1 MQRNE
6 EKLHRAAV
14 EYLRATLPAE
24 YVRERLA
31 YDADTGAFT
40 WRNDI
45 RLRSGALRIAA
56 GTRAGTVDGKG
67 YRSIQFCL
75 EGKPVAFKEH
85 RLAWLYIHGAWPADQ
100 LDHINGDRADNRIA
114 NLRPATNSLNMANR
128 KLNANSK
135 SGVKGVCFH
144 RGSQRWRAR
153 LQFDGKRI
161 HLGDYLNK
169 EAAEIAYAAAAQRHF
184 GAYARLK

>member
-14 EYLRATLPAE
+14 EYLRATL
-24 YVRERLA
+24 RERLA
-31 YDADTGAFT
+31 YDPETGAFT
-40 WRNDI
+40 WLKDV
-45 RLRSGALRIAA
+45 RLKNGGLRVAA
-56 GTRAGTVDGKG
+56 GTRAGTLLRSG
-67 YRSIQFCL
+67 YRSIQVWL
-75 EGKPVAFKEH
+75 DGKPKGLREH
-85 RLAWLYIHGAWPADQ
+85 RLAWLFVHGEWPADQ
-100 LDHINGDRADNRIA
+100 LDHINGDRADNRIV